1 MKIAVTGASGLVGTP
16 LLRRLRTDGHEVVQL
31 VRRDPRQPGEA
42 RWDPAAGTIEPGA
55 LDGVEAA
62 VNLSGAGVGDK
73 RWTDEYKRTILTS
86 RVDST
91 RTLAAALAALDPVP
105 SVLLNA
111 SAVGYYG
118 DRGEE
123 VLTEE
128 SAPGDGFLADV
139 CVDWEA
145 ATLAAQEAGIRTAHL
160 RTGLV
165 LSAKGGAFGRQLPLF
180 RLGLG
185 GPLGR
190 GRMWWPWITLEDQ
203 LAAIR
208 FLLDSDLSGPVNLTG
223 PGPTRQAEVARALG
237 DALHRPALVPVPP
250 PALHVVLGEFAG
262 DVLASQRAVS
272 SRLLDAGFTF
282 RHPDIAS
289 ACAWVVRR

>member
-16 LLRRLRTDGHEVVQL
+16 LLRRLRTDGHDVVQL
-31 VRRDPRQPGEA
+31 VRREPRQPGEA
-42 RWDPAAGTIEPGA
+42 RWDPSAGTIEPGA
-55 LDGVEAA
+55 LDGVDAA
-62 VNLSGAGVGDK
+62 VNLSGAGVADK
-73 RWTDEYKRTILTS
+73 RWTDEYKRTILSS

-91 RTLAAALAALDPVP
+91 RTLAAALAGLDPAP
-105 SVLLNA
+105 TVLLNA

-123 VLTEE
+123 LLTEE

-145 ATLAAQEAGIRTAHL
+145 ATLPAQEAGIRTVHL
-160 RTGLV
+160 RTGIV
-165 LSAKGGAFGRQLPLF
+165 LTPKGGAFGRQLPLF

-208 FLLDSDLSGPVNLTG
+208 FLLESDLSGPVNLTG
-223 PGPTRQAEVARALG
+223 PGPTRQVDVARALG
-237 DALHRPALVPVPP
+237 AALHRPALLPVPP
-250 PALHVVLGEFAG
+250 PALHAVLGEFAD
-262 DVLASQRAVS
+262 DVLASQHALS

-282 RHPDIAS
+282 RHPDIAA
-289 ACAWVVRR
+289 ACAWVVGR